1 MDHKL
6 WNAAGARV
14 IAASFVL
21 AGLTACGERL
31 SDTHAKAAPSTPA
44 SSSAVLVGT
53 APAQP
58 TGDPT
63 GTTPV
68 DSQQTANT
76 GDKQTTTEI
85 SKAEESAQ
93 KPQEGDNHAYS
104 SVAEKNPQK
113 AGGIDP
119 EVARGT
125 DRATDGGKPADNK

>member
-1 MDHKL
+1 MNHKL

-44 SSSAVLVGT
+44 SPSAVLVGT

-58 TGDPT
+58 TGDPP

-68 DSQQTANT
+68 TSQETANT
-76 GDKQTTTEI
+76 TAPNNTTEV
-85 SKAEESAQ
+85 SKAEETQQ
-93 KPQEGDNHAYS
+93 KPAEGDNHAYS
-104 SVAEKNPQK
+104 SISPINPQK
-113 AGGIDP
+113 AGGVDP
-119 EVARGT
+119 QALP
-125 DRATDGGKPADNK
+125 DRKKD

>member
-1 MDHKL
+1 MNHKL

-14 IAASFVL
+14 VAATFVL

-58 TGDPT
+58 TGDPP

-68 DSQQTANT
+68 TSQETANT
-76 GDKQTTTEI
+76 ASGHNTSEVSKKEETE
-85 SKAEESAQ
+85 Q
-93 KPQEGDNHAYS
+93 KPSEGDNHAYS
-104 SVAEKNPQK
+104 STAPINPQK
-113 AGGIDP
+113 AGGVDP
-119 EVARGT
+119 EAAR
-125 DRATDGGKPADNK
+125 AK

>member
-1 MDHKL
+1 MNHKL
-6 WNAAGARV
+6 WNSAGARV

-21 AGLTACGERL
+21 AGVTACGERL

-58 TGDPT
+58 SGDPP

-68 DSQQTANT
+68 ESQQTASMGGGNSS
-76 GDKQTTTEI
+76 TEI
-85 SKAEESAQ
+85 SKTEETEQ

-104 SVAEKNPQK
+104 SLAVKNPQK
-113 AGGIDP
+113 AGGVDP
-119 EVARGT
+119 EAMRGS
-125 DRATDGGKPADNK
+125 DRAADSK

>member
-1 MDHKL
+1 MNHKL

-21 AGLTACGERL
+21 AGVTACGERL

-58 TGDPT
+58 SGDPP

-68 DSQQTANT
+68 ESQHTANT
-76 GDKQTTTEI
+76 PGSNTTTEI
-85 SKAEESAQ
+85 SKTEETQQ

-104 SVAEKNPQK
+104 SLAEKNPQK

-119 EVARGT
+119 EAARGT
-125 DRATDGGKPADNK
+125 SK

>member
-1 MDHKL
+1 MNHKL

-14 IAASFVL
+14 IAASLVL

-58 TGDPT
+58 SGDPP

-68 DSQQTANT
+68 ESQT
-76 GDKQTTTEI
+76 GNMAGGNNSTEV
-85 SKAEESAQ
+85 SKVEETQQ

-113 AGGIDP
+113 AGGVDP
-119 EVARGT
+119 EAMRGNS
-125 DRATDGGKPADNK
+125 K

>member
-1 MDHKL
+1 MNHKL

-58 TGDPT
+58 TGDPA

-76 GDKQTTTEI
+76 PTANSTSEI
-85 SKAEESAQ
+85 SKTVESEQ

-104 SVAEKNPQK
+104 SVSEKNPQK

-125 DRATDGGKPADNK
+125 DRATDAKPADNK